1 VTRRTRLEQAEH
13 IAAAESRLAAGETQ
27 REVAA
32 ALGVARSTLLEWC
45 HEQPLEDAPA
55 GLVAFARTPE
65 GMSWLHRMVIAAH
78 FSIRL
83 RAAGGTRLVS
93 EFLELS
99 GLSAFVGVSDGAQHK
114 LNSLKCIKMDTHFIW
129 LFFKFLLVP
138 MKSTRA
144 SPFFKSSRTTGR
156 TGGGVSPW
164 DTSSEVRRVERL
176 RDQKPTATMRNDSRI
191 PIRLPVSIPSVAP
204 SPLSAQRGLQLT
216 DSFSPMDILRA
227 TLLERRVLAPQP
239 RKPVRALLFER
250 SRRMQ
255 RLSVGSDPIE
265 RCSALFSFSGSQRA

>member
-45 HEQPLEDAPA
+45 HEQPLGDAPA
-55 GLVAFARTPE
+55 GLVAFVRTPE

-78 FSIRL
+78 FSITL

-114 LNSLKCIKMDTHFIW
+114 LNAALEAA
-129 LFFKFLLVP
+129 LV
-138 MKSTRA
+138 TEA
-144 SPFFKSSRTTGR
+144 EAQRTTLGEGMAPR
-156 TGGGVSPW
+156 QVTVCEDETFHPGACLVAI
-164 DTSSEVRRVERL
+164 E
-176 RDQKPTATMRNDSRI
+176 
-191 PIRLPVSIPSVAP
+191 PVSNFI
-204 SPLSAQRGLQLT
+204 
-216 DSFSPMDILRA
+216 
-227 TLLERRVLAPQP
+227 LLEGYAADRSAATWTAALEEACTGLA
-239 RKPVRALLFER
+239 VE
-250 SRRMQ
+250 
-255 RLSVGSDPIE
+255 
-265 RCSALFSFSGSQRA
+265 